1 MSQPADFEEAS
12 KKRIRLDESSDGAAE
27 AGAVAGAS
35 ATKVVF
41 GQDGGAAE
49 AGAGDGAASADAG
62 AEAEAAVEKA
72 EGIFAPIDPIAPN
85 SAFESAPAS
94 VLLQKAL
101 QLLGLLSFLVT
112 IPEMLCDI
120 QEPIMAVRGVL
131 MPVLSGCKVCF
142 HLVMRSSGRVYEILD
157 MQRAMPFLEQ
167 LNYTSFDNNVVTEY
181 NSAPHASS
189 DPEALEYV
197 LEYWD
202 FIRKIL
208 KMTCFINNNS
218 NLVVDE
224 GSFSYDMVRVK
235 CTSKDGTGTVYITI
249 QKSDDDDDDDD
260 CGGLV
265 CKIID
270 AEEEEGIGEIHNVF
284 YVDAS
289 YIKIYNNRF
298 RS

>member
-1 MSQPADFEEAS
+1 MSQPADFGTDPA
-12 KKRIRLDESSDGAAE
+12 KRIRLDKSSDGAAE

-49 AGAGDGAASADAG
+49 AGAAEADAG

-72 EGIFAPIDPIAPN
+72 AGIFAPIDTSAPN

-112 IPEMLCDI
+112 IPEMLWDN

-131 MPVLSGCKVCF
+131 IPVLSGCKVCF

-157 MQRAMPFLEQ
+157 MQRAMPFLKQ
-167 LNYTSFDNNVVTEY
+167 LNYTSFDNNVVTDY

-197 LEYWD
+197 SEYWD
-202 FIRKIL
+202 FISKIL
-208 KMTCFINNNS
+208 EMTCFINNNR
-218 NLVVDE
+218 NLVDQE
-224 GSFSYDMVRVK
+224 ESFSYDMVRVK
-235 CTSKDGTGTVYITI
+235 CTSKDGTNTVYITI
-249 QKSDDDDDDDD
+249 QKSDDDDDDDGED
-260 CGGLV
+260 DDDGCGGLV

-270 AEEEEGIGEIHNVF
+270 AEEEEGIGEFYNVF
-284 YVDAS
+284 YVDERD
-289 YIKIYNNRF
+289 IKNKI